1 MDQAKSRAHQSRQ
14 SSQAKPKERRTKKGS
29 KANSKKVEEKS

>member
-1 MDQAKSRAHQSRQ
+1 MDQAKSRIH
-14 SSQAKPKERRTKKGS
+14 QAKPKERRTKKGS